1 MKKEKTQDKI
11 PSTKLHKALTII
23 GIVLCVILIP
33 MLIINC
39 TLIVKSIVN
48 EDEVPSIGKAT
59 PLIVLT
65 DSMYD
70 EIKSGDIIITMK
82 AEPDEVEV
90 GDVISFFDP
99 ASRTNAIT
107 THRVYEIYEEE
118 GMLYFRTKGDN
129 NNTEDKEPVP
139 GENLVGIW
147 EGVRIGGVGRVALFM
162 QTTPGLI
169 LCVVLPLLLLIG
181 YDILRRRI
189 YEKKNGKDVDA
200 LMAELEA
207 LKAAKAAEETKA
219 EPAEEPK
226 TEE

>member
-1 MKKEKTQDKI
+1 
-11 PSTKLHKALTII
+11 
-23 GIVLCVILIP
+23 
-33 MLIINC
+33 
-39 TLIVKSIVN
+39 
-48 EDEVPSIGKAT
+48 
-59 PLIVLT
+59 
-65 DSMYD
+65 
-70 EIKSGDIIITMK
+70 
-82 AEPDEVEV
+82 
-90 GDVISFFDP
+90 
-99 ASRTNAIT
+99 
-107 THRVYEIYEEE
+107 
-118 GMLYFRTKGDN
+118 
-129 NNTEDKEPVP
+129 
-139 GENLVGIW
+139 VGIW

-219 EPAEEPK
+219 EPAEAPTEKPK